1 MNNVTINNTKIAPVE
16 CHDQRVI
23 TTAQLAQAYE
33 CDAKRISENF
43 NRNADRFEEGKHYFK
58 LEGDTLREFKMT
70 NPQFAEQSLR
80 APVMY
85 LWTRRGASR
94 HSKML
99 GTDKA
104 WEMFDQLEENYF
116 KQQPK
121 ALTLDEQM
129 AQGLLAAQK
138 LLDTTRL
145 ELAQTKQIVNELQP
159 KASYYDLILQSKS
172 LMSVSKIAKDFGKS
186 AVWLNRKLEEKKV
199 QYSQGGVWLL
209 YQKYADK
216 GYTQSTTHAIDDEH
230 SKLLTKWTQ
239 KGRLF
244 IYELLKGDGILPLI
258 EQTETI

>member
-1 MNNVTINNTKIAPVE
+1 MIMNEIIKIDNDNKVSGRELHEFLEVGRDFTTWMKQMIGYGFSEHADYETCSPNLGSEIHGGQNKIDYRMTIEMAKEICMLQRTDRGKQARQYFIQVENDWNSPDKIMA
-16 CHDQRVI
+16 
-23 TTAQLAQAYE
+23 
-33 CDAKRISENF
+33 
-43 NRNADRFEEGKHYFK
+43 
-58 LEGDTLREFKMT
+58 
-70 NPQFAEQSLR
+70 R
-80 APVMY
+80 ALVM
-85 LWTRRGASR
+85 S
-94 HSKML
+94 
-99 GTDKA
+99 
-104 WEMFDQLEENYF
+104 
-116 KQQPK
+116 
-121 ALTLDEQM
+121 
-129 AQGLLAAQK
+129 QK

-145 ELAQTKQIVNELQP
+145 ELAQSKQIINELQP

-186 AVWLNRKLEEKKV
+186 AVWLNRKLEDKKV

-258 EQTETI
+258 EQTETV

>member
-1 MNNVTINNTKIAPVE
+1 MNEIIKIEYAGNIVL
-16 CHDQRVI
+16 
-23 TTAQLAQAYE
+23 TTEQLAQAYE

-43 NRNADRFEEGKHYFK
+43 SRNANRFEEGQHYFK

-70 NPQFAEQSLR
+70 NPQIAEQSLR

-116 KQQPK
+116 NQQSK

-145 ELAQTKQIVNELQP
+145 ELAQSKQIINELQP

-186 AVWLNRKLEEKKV
+186 AVWLNRKLEENKV
-199 QYSQGGVWLL
+199 QYSQGGIWLL

-230 SKLLTKWTQ
+230 SRLLTKWTQ

-258 EQTETI
+258 EQTETV

>member
-1 MNNVTINNTKIAPVE
+1 VNEIINIEHNNE
-16 CHDQRVI
+16 RVL
-23 TTAQLAQAYE
+23 TTEQLAQAYG
-33 CDAKRISENF
+33 CDISNIQD
-43 NRNADRFEEGKHYFK
+43 NYRKNQSRFEEGTHFFK
-58 LEGDTLREFKMT
+58 LDGDELKEFKSRLPENFRSAMK
-70 NPQFAEQSLR
+70 FA
-80 APVMY
+80 PIIM

-104 WEMFDQLEENYF
+104 WEMFDALEENYF
-116 KQQPK
+116 NLRPKQ
-121 ALTLDEQM
+121 LTPAEQM

-172 LMSVSKIAKDFGKS
+172 VMSVSKIAKDFGKS

-199 QYSQGGVWLL
+199 QYNQGGVWLL
-209 YQKYADK
+209 YQKYAEK
-216 GYTQSTTHAIDDEH
+216 GYTQSTSHVIDDEH
-230 SKLLTKWTQ
+230 SRLLTKWTQ

-244 IYELLKGDGILPLI
+244 IYDLLKGDGILPLI

>member
-1 MNNVTINNTKIAPVE
+1 MAEYGFVE
-16 CHDQRVI
+16 GTDFC
-23 TTAQLAQAYE
+23 
-33 CDAKRISENF
+33 
-43 NRNADRFEEGKHYFK
+43 
-58 LEGDTLREFKMT
+58 
-70 NPQFAEQSLR
+70 
-80 APVMY
+80 
-85 LWTRRGASR
+85 
-94 HSKML
+94 SKMSESTGGRPAL
-99 GTDKA
+99 DHRMTIEMAKEICMLQRTDRGKQA
-104 WEMFDQLEENYF
+104 RQYFIECERRLKGQEQPVTLE
-116 KQQPK
+116 Q
-121 ALTLDEQM
+121 QM

-145 ELAQTKQIVNELQP
+145 ELAQSKQIINELQP

-216 GYTQSTTHAIDDEH
+216 GYTQSTSHVIDDEH
-230 SKLLTKWTQ
+230 SRLLTKWTQ

>member
-1 MNNVTINNTKIAPVE
+1 MNELTRLEYNGQAIL
-16 CHDQRVI
+16 I
-23 TTAQLAQAYE
+23 TEQLANAYE
-33 CDAKRISENF
+33 CDISNIQD
-43 NRNADRFEEGKHYFK
+43 NYRKNQSRFEEGVHFFK
-58 LEGDTLREFKMT
+58 LEGNDLKDFKSRLPENFRSAMK
-70 NPQFAEQSLR
+70 FA
-80 APVMY
+80 PIIM

-104 WEMFDQLEENYF
+104 WEMFDALEENYF
-116 KQQPK
+116 NPRPK
-121 ALTLDEQM
+121 ELTPAEQM

-138 LLDTTRL
+138 LLDAAKL
-145 ELAQTKQIVNELQP
+145 ELAQSKQIINELQP

-258 EQTETI
+258 EQQG

>member
-1 MNNVTINNTKIAPVE
+1 MNEIINIEHNNK
-16 CHDQRVI
+16 RVL
-23 TTAQLAQAYE
+23 TTEQLAQVYE
-33 CDAKRISENF
+33 CDGRQIKQNF
-43 NRNADRFEEGKHYFK
+43 NNNTDRFVEGQHYFK
-58 LEGDTLREFKMT
+58 LEGEALRKLQVENIDLQISRMT
-70 NPQFAEQSLR
+70 RSL
-80 APVMY
+80 Y

-104 WEMFDQLEENYF
+104 WEMFDALEENYF
-116 KQQPK
+116 NQRPK
-121 ALTLDEQM
+121 ELTPAEQM

-172 LMSVSKIAKDFGKS
+172 VMSVSKIAKDFGKS
-186 AVWLNRKLEEKKV
+186 AVWLNKKLEEKKV

-209 YQKYADK
+209 YQKYAEK
-216 GYTQSTTHAIDDEH
+216 GYTQSTSHVIDDEH
-230 SKLLTKWTQ
+230 SRLLTKWTQ

>member
-1 MNNVTINNTKIAPVE
+1 MNEIIKIDNDNKVSGRELHEFLEVGTAYKDWFPRMAEYGFVE
-16 CHDQRVI
+16 GTDFC
-23 TTAQLAQAYE
+23 
-33 CDAKRISENF
+33 
-43 NRNADRFEEGKHYFK
+43 
-58 LEGDTLREFKMT
+58 
-70 NPQFAEQSLR
+70 
-80 APVMY
+80 
-85 LWTRRGASR
+85 
-94 HSKML
+94 SKMSEST
-99 GTDKA
+99 GGRPAVDHRMTIDMAKEICMIQRTDRGKQA
-104 WEMFDQLEENYF
+104 RQYFIECEKRLKGQEQPVTLE
-116 KQQPK
+116 Q
-121 ALTLDEQM
+121 QM

-145 ELAQTKQIVNELQP
+145 ELAQSKQIINELQP

-209 YQKYADK
+209 YQKYAEK

-258 EQTETI
+258 EQQ

>member
-1 MNNVTINNTKIAPVE
+1 MNKIISIEHNNE
-16 CHDQRVI
+16 RVL
-23 TTAQLAQAYE
+23 TTGQLAQAYE
-33 CDAKRISENF
+33 CDGRQIKQNF
-43 NRNADRFEEGKHYFK
+43 NNNADRFVEGQHYFK
-58 LEGDTLREFKMT
+58 LEGEALRKLRVENIDLQISPMT
-70 NPQFAEQSLR
+70 RSL
-80 APVMY
+80 Y

-104 WEMFDQLEENYF
+104 WEMFDALEENYF
-116 KQQPK
+116 NPRPKQ
-121 ALTLDEQM
+121 LTLAEQM

-186 AVWLNRKLEEKKV
+186 AVWLNRKLEENKV

-244 IYELLKGDGILPLI
+244 IYEMLKGDGILPLI
-258 EQTETI
+258 EQQG

>member
-1 MNNVTINNTKIAPVE
+1 MNKITNIEHNNE
-16 CHDQRVI
+16 RVL
-23 TTAQLAQAYE
+23 TTEQLAQAYGCE
-33 CDAKRISENF
+33 PNNIKKNF
-43 NRNADRFEEGKHYFK
+43 NANKEHFTEGRHYYK
-58 LEGDTLREFKMT
+58 LEGAELKAFKDYVT
-70 NPQFAEQSLR
+70 NSDLVDKHTPCL
-80 APVMY
+80 Y

-104 WEMFDQLEENYF
+104 WEMFDVLEENYF
-116 KQQPK
+116 NPRPK
-121 ALTLDEQM
+121 ELTPAEQM

-199 QYSQGGVWLL
+199 QYNQGGVWLL
-209 YQKYADK
+209 YQKYAEK
-216 GYTQSTTHAIDDEH
+216 GYTQSTSHVIDDEH
-230 SKLLTKWTQ
+230 SRLLTKWTQ

-258 EQTETI
+258 EQNETV

>member
-1 MNNVTINNTKIAPVE
+1 MNEIIKIDSDNKVSGRELHEFLDVGRDFTTWMKQMIGYGFNEHADFEVYTQSGENPSGGRPSVDYRMTIDMAKEICMLQRTEKGKQARQYFIECERRLKGQEQPVT
-16 CHDQRVI
+16 
-23 TTAQLAQAYE
+23 
-33 CDAKRISENF
+33 
-43 NRNADRFEEGKHYFK
+43 
-58 LEGDTLREFKMT
+58 LE
-70 NPQFAEQSLR
+70 Q
-80 APVMY
+80 
-85 LWTRRGASR
+85 
-94 HSKML
+94 
-99 GTDKA
+99 
-104 WEMFDQLEENYF
+104 
-116 KQQPK
+116 
-121 ALTLDEQM
+121 QM

-186 AVWLNRKLEEKKV
+186 AVWLNRKLEENKV

-230 SKLLTKWTQ
+230 SRLLTKWTQ

-244 IYELLKGDGILPLI
+244 IYELLKSDGILPLI
-258 EQTETI
+258 EQQG

>member
-1 MNNVTINNTKIAPVE
+1 MITMNELIRINNDNKVSGRE
-16 CHDQRVI
+16 LH
-23 TTAQLAQAYE
+23 E
-33 CDAKRISENF
+33 F
-43 NRNADRFEEGKHYFK
+43 
-58 LEGDTLREFKMT
+58 LE
-70 NPQFAEQSLR
+70 
-80 APVMY
+80 V
-85 LWTRRGASR
+85 
-94 HSKML
+94 
-99 GTDKA
+99 GTDYRHWIDRMLEYGFTQGADFNMVKNDRVQA
-104 WEMFDQLEENYF
+104 EGNRKVKRMVDDVVMTIEMAKEICMLQRTEKGKQARQYFIECERRLKGQEQPVTLE
-116 KQQPK
+116 Q
-121 ALTLDEQM
+121 QM

-145 ELAQTKQIVNELQP
+145 ELAQSKQIINELQP

-199 QYSQGGVWLL
+199 QYNQGGVWLL

-216 GYTQSTTHAIDDEH
+216 GYTQSTTHAIDDER

-258 EQTETI
+258 EQQG

>member
-1 MNNVTINNTKIAPVE
+1 MNKIISIEHNNE
-16 CHDQRVI
+16 RVL
-23 TTAQLAQAYE
+23 TTGQLAQAYE
-33 CDAKRISENF
+33 CDGRQIKQNF
-43 NRNADRFEEGKHYFK
+43 NNNADRFVEGQHYFK
-58 LEGDTLREFKMT
+58 LEGEALRKLRVENIDLQISPMT
-70 NPQFAEQSLR
+70 RSL
-80 APVMY
+80 Y

-104 WEMFDQLEENYF
+104 WEMFDALEENYF
-116 KQQPK
+116 NPRPKQ
-121 ALTLDEQM
+121 LTLAEQM

-186 AVWLNRKLEEKKV
+186 AVWLNRKLEEKNV
-199 QYSQGGVWLL
+199 QYNQGGVWLL

-230 SKLLTKWTQ
+230 SRLLTKWTQ

-244 IYELLKGDGILPLI
+244 IYELLKSDGILPLI
-258 EQTETI
+258 EQTESS